1 MPLWRACFSA
11 GNRYTKDKMESLAR
25 LVVLIALAITAM
37 IMAGCALLWAAVL
50 RRRFP
55 GLSARWWLLWVPLLF
70 GFSFLL
76 ALVVLR
82 LLATINA

>member
-1 MPLWRACFSA
+1 
-11 GNRYTKDKMESLAR
+11 MESLAR
-25 LVVLIALAITAM
+25 LVVLISLAITAL

-76 ALVVLR
+76 ALVVL
-82 LLATINA
+82 NVMVYFNS

>member
-1 MPLWRACFSA
+1 MPLGRACVSA

-25 LVVLIALAITAM
+25 LVVLISLAITAL

-76 ALVVLR
+76 ALVVL
-82 LLATINA
+82 NVMVYFNS

>member
-1 MPLWRACFSA
+1 
-11 GNRYTKDKMESLAR
+11 MESLAR
-25 LVVLIALAITAM
+25 LVVLIALAITAL

-70 GFSFLL
+70 GLSFML
-76 ALVVLR
+76 ALV
-82 LLATINA
+82 LLNVMVAINS

>member
-1 MPLWRACFSA
+1 MPLGRACFSA
-11 GNRYTKDKMESLAR
+11 GNRYTKEKMESLAR
-25 LVVLIALAITAM
+25 LVVLIALAITAL

-70 GFSFLL
+70 GLSFML
-76 ALVVLR
+76 ALV
-82 LLATINA
+82 LLNVMVAINS

>member
-1 MPLWRACFSA
+1 MPLGRACFSA

-25 LVVLIALAITAM
+25 LVVLIALAITAL

-76 ALVVLR
+76 ALV
-82 LLATINA
+82 LLNVMVYFNS

>member
-1 MPLWRACFSA
+1 MPLGRACVSA

-25 LVVLIALAITAM
+25 LVVLIALAITAL

-76 ALVVLR
+76 ALVVL
-82 LLATINA
+82 NVMVYFNS